1 MYLPSIR
8 QLHYLIAVV
17 ELRHFGQAAE
27 RCFVTQS
34 TLSSAI
40 QELET
45 MLGTQLLER
54 TKRKVMP
61 TPMGLEIADRAR
73 QILQQ
78 SAEIVELAQQEKA
91 PLSGPLKLGII
102 PTIGPFLLPQVL
114 PAIRKRYPK
123 LELYL
128 IEDQSARLVE
138 RLNSGEIDA
147 AILALPFELGQLQ
160 SATFW
165 KESFWVAFPKDHP
178 LGQGGAIR
186 SVTLPSDELLMLE
199 EGHCMRDHA
208 LSACHLSNLQHSATF
223 QGTSLYTLIEMVA
236 GGQGITFL
244 PQMAVDAGMAKHRRI
259 SLRPLAEKGPHRE
272 IGLVWRSTYHRKHD
286 LQLLMECMTE
296 VLEKKTSKK

>member
-8 QLHYLIAVV
+8 QLQYLIAVV

-40 QELET
+40 QELEN

-61 TPMGLEIADRAR
+61 TELGLEMAEKAR
-73 QILQQ
+73 HVLQL
-78 SAEIVELAQQEKA
+78 SAEMVELAQQEKA

-114 PAIRKRYPK
+114 PSIRKSYPQ

-128 IEDQSARLVE
+128 IEDQTARLIE

-147 AILALPFELGQLQ
+147 AILALPYDLGLLE
-160 SATFW
+160 SSIFW
-165 KESFWVAFPKDHP
+165 RESFWVALPRDHP
-178 LGQGGAIR
+178 LNQSSSIR
-186 SVTLPSDELLMLE
+186 SIKLPADQLLMLE

-208 LSACHLSNLQHSATF
+208 LSACHLSGLQQSATF

-244 PQMAVDAGMAKHRRI
+244 PEMAIDSGMTKRRTI
-259 SLRPLAEKGPHRE
+259 SLRPLAEKGPHRK
-272 IGLVWRSTYHRKHD
+272 IGMVWRSTYHRKHD
-286 LQLLMECMTE
+286 LQLLMASITS
-296 VLEKKTSKK
+296 VLEKKAHRA